1 MIILLNLISL
11 NNNIAQFDDRAVR
24 RPRGAV
30 TARHDRA
37 GWTGKNLILDEAL
50 GTQIVRVDF
59 GGIFNYLFLWV
70 TVRMVVWDWV
80 SLGWGRIWVRP
91 SDARLITRVKTSQ
104 NLNQTLD
111 PNPQNWVFLPVFLP
125 DPTGFR

>member
-24 RPRGAV
+24 RPRGAT

-50 GTQIVRVDF
+50 ARTRRIMMEAPF
-59 GGIFNYLFLWV
+59 CLLYELK
-70 TVRMVVWDWV
+70 MVM
-80 SLGWGRIWVRP
+80 
-91 SDARLITRVKTSQ
+91 T
-104 NLNQTLD
+104 NLD
-111 PNPQNWVFLPVFLP
+111 
-125 DPTGFR
+125 